1 MFSALPLLLLLLCC
15 WQKLRDITRILD
27 FGALTSMGVAGRAV
41 SLRERGLKGKLDLL
55 LRDLEFGCSL

>member
-1 MFSALPLLLLLLCC
+1 
-15 WQKLRDITRILD
+15 
-27 FGALTSMGVAGRAV
+27 MGVAGRAV